1 MRPPTDL
8 CYMFGLNDHPSQL
21 RCLSLGCMH
30 DKVTDQ
36 VMIDVVKRS
45 PQIRVL
51 DLTYCERITEE
62 GFELFKK
69 TSLRLLSLS
78 KSRNSRP
85 LLHQTSEL
93 INVADLITEC
103 LPPGFISI
111 FLLLPALQ
119 DLNVRRCKRNLT
131 DKVVIRYY

>member
-69 TSLRLLSLS
+69 TSLRLLSFLCLS
-78 KSRNSRP
+78 HEIQDFYCTRHRNSST
-85 LLHQTSEL
+85 LL
-93 INVADLITEC
+93 I
-103 LPPGFISI
+103 
-111 FLLLPALQ
+111 
-119 DLNVRRCKRNLT
+119 
-131 DKVVIRYY
+131 